1 MVPEGETEGF
11 QTHSQRARTP
21 HSAPVPLE
29 AVEPFT
35 TYFELIVA
43 ESNNLMYITV
53 WPATAIKTS

>member
-43 ESNNLMYITV
+43 E
-53 WPATAIKTS
+53 